1 VEAVVFVGV
10 QGSGKTTFYKERFF
24 ETHVRVSRDMLRTS
38 RRQELLITACLAAGQ
53 PFVVDDT
60 NATRSRRAG
69 HVAAAKAAGF
79 RVVGYYFRTSLG
91 DAIRRNRERPPER
104 VVPAAGVGGTYKR
117 LEPPDWPEGFD
128 ELRVVEVAPARGFL
142 VRDWPRGK
150 GPPPKP

>member
-1 VEAVVFVGV
+1 
-10 QGSGKTTFYKERFF
+10 
-24 ETHVRVSRDMLRTS
+24 M
-38 RRQELLITACLAAGQ
+38 
-53 PFVVDDT
+53 
-60 NATRSRRAG
+60 
-69 HVAAAKAAGF
+69 
-79 RVVGYYFRTSLG
+79 VGYYFRTSLG